1 MHPDVRSVALV
12 RREIVDRCVQ
22 FWDEAQR
29 GAISTRNGKDSPQ
42 PSAPVPRNR
51 ISQRLGKFYWLCH
64 NSSHMCRM
72 ATPTIS
78 PRAPSVCRNSWRR
91 VYEMTDWSRY
101 PSSSV
106 RDASDWRA
114 LCLFAL
120 RMITWYFTARGLPG
134 RSLVLLLVPT
144 VQLRQ
149 LLDSEASTLSD
160 LFARRSHRERLFR
173 QMEPERTTQ
182 VETAHNSIWPAF
194 RSTLSIVIPTRNA

>member
-1 MHPDVRSVALV
+1 MYFNAEPTALV
-12 RREIVDRCVQ
+12 GHEVIHQADRSSGTRAMFTGDSKKGSRLLRVRCDIAAYSRLRYQ
-22 FWDEAQR
+22 FIPLCNCSALIGHLTPPIDASLEA
-29 GAISTRNGKDSPQ
+29 
-42 PSAPVPRNR
+42 
-51 ISQRLGKFYWLCH
+51 RLI
-64 NSSHMCRM
+64 CRD
-72 ATPTIS
+72 AE
-78 PRAPSVCRNSWRR
+78 RR

-173 QMEPERTTQ
+173 QMESERTT
-182 VETAHNSIWPAF
+182 EIKIAHSSIWPAF
-194 RSTLSIVIPTRNA
+194 RSTLTVVIPTRYS